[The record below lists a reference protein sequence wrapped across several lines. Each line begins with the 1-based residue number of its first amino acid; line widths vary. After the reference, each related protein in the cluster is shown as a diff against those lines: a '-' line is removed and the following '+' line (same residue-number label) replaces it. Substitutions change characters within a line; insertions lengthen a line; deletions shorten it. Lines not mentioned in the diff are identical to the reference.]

1 MPYRIFV
8 LVIFFFSTTFLG
20 AHSSTSHNLALAASR
35 SAKASSSALKPLIV
49 LDAGHGGSDEGACVR
64 KLQEKRLTLLTAL
77 FTKRYLEEKGYRVI
91 MTRSK
96 DVYIS
101 LPKRVST
108 ANKAKAALFV
118 SIHFNSAKNTLAEGV
133 EVFYYKEGGSRAS
146 SSRRIAEATLKGIL
160 KETGSH
166 SRGVKI
172 GNFHV
177 IRETKMPAVIV
188 EAGFMTNKDEWAQL
202 RKKSYL
208 EKIAKGIAIGVDQ
221 YLH

>member
-1 MPYRIFV
+1 MPYRIFLLV
-8 LVIFFFSTTFLG
+8 LFFFSTTFLG
-20 AHSSTSHNLALAASR
+20 AHSSTSHNLALTASR

-101 LPKRVST
+101 LPKRVSC

-133 EVFYYKEGGSRAS
+133 EVFCYKEGGARTS
-146 SSRRIAEATLKGIL
+146 SSKKLAEKALKGIL
-160 KETGSH
+160 KETGAL
-166 SRGVKI
+166 SRGVKT

-177 IRETKMPAVIV
+177 IRETKMPAVII

-208 EKIAKGIAIGVDQ
+208 ERIAKGIAIGVDQ
-221 YLH
+221 YLQ